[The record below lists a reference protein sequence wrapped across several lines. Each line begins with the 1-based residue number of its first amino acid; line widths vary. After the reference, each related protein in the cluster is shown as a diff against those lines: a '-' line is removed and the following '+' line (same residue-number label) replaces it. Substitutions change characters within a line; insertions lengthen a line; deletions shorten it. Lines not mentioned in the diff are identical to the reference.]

1 MSIMICKGRGICMSR
16 KIKVLLALISLSF
29 TLCVMSNTYS
39 RYVADTT
46 GNLEVLLAK
55 WQILVNESDINNNAS
70 TAITLTPVIEQN
82 QYVADD
88 KIAPTSK
95 GYFDIDIDPTDVEVS
110 FDYEISLTLDNTNIP
125 DLMITKYSIID
136 STYLEG
142 DELQINSLEDNKI
155 NGSLNYDKSIDNY
168 KFEPFTIRIYF
179 EWYEGNDE
187 AMNDEQ
193 DTRVSSQP
201 SSTSFKMTANM
212 NFTQKIA

>member
-1 MSIMICKGRGICMSR
+1 MSR
-16 KIKVLLALISLSF
+16 KIKVLLAFISLSF
-29 TLCVMSNTYS
+29 TLCMMSNTYS

-95 GYFDIDIDPTDVEVS
+95 GYFDIDIDPTNVEVS

-187 AMNDEQ
+187 TMNDEQ
-193 DTRVSSQP
+193 DTIVSSQP